1 MHNIK
6 NEKGITAIDIVLS
19 VIIITVFTTLIGGLI
34 IRININSKESERK
47 SIAMSYATQEI
58 EKIRAEK
65 SIDDYINKGIST
77 EEIIENVDI
86 YKDNIYTGFHKKV
99 YIKDYVLVKKDTSK
113 IPNLLKEVTVE
124 ISYKINGKTES
135 VQLSTY
141 ITKE

>member
-86 YKDNIYTGFHKKV
+86 YKDNIYTGFHKRV